1 MVMKRVI
8 FTGVMAVLLA
18 GVGLT
23 SGVQASFQI
32 PLQTAVD
39 GTTLPKY
46 VTPLPHF
53 AQTTGVVPRVPAG
66 SALAVS

>member
-8 FTGVMAVLLA
+8 FTGVMAVLVA

-23 SGVQASFQI
+23 SGVQASFQV
-32 PLQTAVD
+32 PQTALD
-39 GTTLPKY
+39 GTTVPKY

-53 AQTTGVVPRVPAG
+53 ADTGVAAG
-66 SALAVS
+66 SGRQCLGGVLP

>member
-23 SGVQASFQI
+23 SGVQASFQV
-32 PLQTAVD
+32 PQTALN

-53 AQTTGVVPRVPAG
+53 AGAADSGRQRLGGFLP
-66 SALAVS
+66 